1 MPAPRKVTTSAAGL
15 VRQFS
20 HYSDVAL
27 AQPVVVTKNG
37 RPRNVLLSF
46 DEYERLKSRDQQA
59 FMAAATPERFL
70 RDLRELAKGGR

>member
-20 HYSDVAL
+20 HYSDLAL
-27 AQPVVVTKNG
+27 SRPVVVTKNG

-59 FMAAATPERFL
+59 FMAAAMPERFL